1 MGPMTKLCIWL
12 KDFLEKPL
20 ARRACLIALAF
31 ATMLNLQTLPL
42 GGRLLGLQNGENFL
56 HLTES
61 ERCESFPR
69 FHNLSMKQKKTYSEL
84 WSSDLEVAR
93 RLSAPAMADEQ
104 RGQGCFATLH

>member
-1 MGPMTKLCIWL
+1 MGPMTKHCILL

-42 GGRLLGLQNGENFL
+42 GGRLLGLQNGENFS

-69 FHNLSMKQKKTYSEL
+69 FHNLSIKQKNIVMVRIGLGNSFP
-84 WSSDLEVAR
+84 V
-93 RLSAPAMADEQ
+93 
-104 RGQGCFATLH
+104 RGKLVVQC

>member
-1 MGPMTKLCIWL
+1 MLNGTNDKTLHLL

-42 GGRLLGLQNGENFL
+42 GGRLLGLQNGENYS

-61 ERCESFPR
+61 ERCESFLR
-69 FHNLSMKQKKTYSEL
+69 FDKVL
-84 WSSDLEVAR
+84 WFVPGLFLVWVGWFVVG
-93 RLSAPAMADEQ
+93 L
-104 RGQGCFATLH
+104 F